1 MPRQLAIL
9 FPNAPTEYWLTTRVF
24 NVGDRIERN
33 GNGWVVTS
41 ITTPDGHKALTADED
56 SRHAT
61 ITVRP
66 DGARQREGL

>member
-24 NVGDRIERN
+24 NLGDRIERN
-33 GNGWVVTS
+33 GTAWVVTS
-41 ITTPDGHKALTADED
+41 ITTPDGHKTLTAHED

-61 ITVRP
+61 ITVQR
-66 DGARQREGL
+66 DGDCG